1 MKNVKA
7 VALFKK
13 TDFPRVE
20 LINFTVN
27 TTEGN
32 IINYPALYGPYYD
45 FNELYKALLETLKNN
60 NRYVKSWKEFNTTCH
75 DIMFIDVNNPGTTNH
90 YYYNAEV

>member
-13 TDFPRVE
+13 ADFPRVE
-20 LINFTVN
+20 LVNFTVN
-27 TTEGN
+27 TSECN
-32 IINYPALYGPYYD
+32 IVSFPALYGPYYD
-45 FNELYKALLETLKNN
+45 FNELYKALLETLKTNN
-60 NRYVKSWKEFNTTCH
+60 FYVKSYNEFNSNCH